1 MVIIKSENQL
11 PESVKAV
18 MAIVA
23 LCLAIVIFVKSTIA
37 RLKNLGMSAHF
48 LLFPQVREFLAPER
62 VLMFREGAPESAGI
76 RRRHDRS
83 GGVSRVSRNRDYAES
98 RAAL

>member
-1 MVIIKSENQL
+1 VRRAEYLRVLFPTTLLSALVPMVIIKSENQL

-48 LLFPQVREFLAPER
+48 LLFFFVPFANFWLLA
-62 VLMFREGAPESAGI
+62 VLMFREGAPESL
-76 RRRHDRS
+76 
-83 GGVSRVSRNRDYAES
+83 E
-98 RAAL
+98 